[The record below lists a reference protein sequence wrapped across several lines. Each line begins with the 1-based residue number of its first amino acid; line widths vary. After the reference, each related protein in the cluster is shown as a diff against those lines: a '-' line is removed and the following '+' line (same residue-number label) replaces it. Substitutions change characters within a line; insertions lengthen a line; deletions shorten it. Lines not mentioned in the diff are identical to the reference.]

1 MAVLPLALSAC
12 LLPQS
17 VDQNSNRVPTVP
29 TIDLNTLP
37 TFLLEPSIP
46 IYLAGTAD
54 VAANPPCHCILQLV
68 IPVIEDEDPVIDLEA
83 RWFVDYDF
91 NGSPQSQ
98 QIAAQQVLPGDLSGQ
113 QGTIRGPV
121 QFDFE
126 ADTRANDPNR
136 FHVIEMLVAEREGF
150 DLDNA
155 PPAHRA
161 LKREPVA
168 YDGSTLKINVEVR
181 TSASPQCDQNTDVRS
196 PPLVRVCPAQ
206 Q

>member
-1 MAVLPLALSAC
+1 MAVLPFALSAC

-54 VAANPPCHCILQLV
+54 AAANPPCHCVLQLV
-68 IPVIEDEDPVIDLEA
+68 IPVIEDEDPTIDLEA

-91 NGSPQSQ
+91 NGSPLSQ
-98 QIAAQQVLPGDLSGQ
+98 QIAAQQVLPGDLTGQ
-113 QGTIRGPV
+113 QATIRGPV

-126 ADTRANDPNR
+126 AESRANDPNR

-150 DLDNA
+150 DVDNA

-168 YDGSTLKINVEVR
+168 YDGSTLKINVEIRV
-181 TSASPQCDQNTDVRS
+181 SASPQCDQNTDVRS

-206 Q
+206 